1 MGSTMV
7 EALHVA
13 NFDTV
18 RDRCILIGTT
28 ILVWS
33 FLFGRWFLGL
43 VMQRS
48 GVGSVAGLTGF
59 LSTTIFVYMD
69 PL

>member
-7 EALHVA
+7 ETLHVA

-18 RDRCILIGTT
+18 RDRCIMIGTAT
-28 ILVWS
+28 LVWS
-33 FLFGRWFLGL
+33 FLFGRWFPGL

-48 GVGSVAGLTGF
+48 RVGSVAGLAGF
-59 LSTTIFVYMD
+59 LSTTILVYMT